1 MSCESCKGHK
11 DPVDRLVSDSQR
23 MEFLE
28 KQKTRRCISI
38 CATICIIFAMA
49 VFLISGIEVTTTKEE
64 SRIVRETSG
73 EGDAVVQSGENARF
87 YAEGGE

>member
-11 DPVDRLVSDSQR
+11 DPVDHLVSDSKC

-38 CATICIIFAMA
+38 CATVCIIFAMA
-49 VFLISGIEVTTTKEE
+49 IFLVSGIEVTTTKEE
-64 SRIVRETSG
+64 SRVVQETSG
-73 EGDAVVQSGENARF
+73 DGGAVYQAGENARF
-87 YAEGGE
+87 YAEGGD